1 MSREKFATVINCMD
15 GRTQLQTNQW
25 IREEFGVDHVDTVTE
40 PGPDRILSDPNDPQ
54 IDSIKIRV
62 LVSVKK
68 HGSRNVVIVSHTDCW
83 GNRVSK
89 KEHLEQLKRSME
101 IVRGWGFGV
110 NVIGIW
116 IGEDWKVREIDRI
129 ESPRG

>member
-1 MSREKFATVINCMD
+1 MSSEKFATVINCMD
-15 GRTQLQTNQW
+15 GRTQLQTNEW

-54 IDSIKIRV
+54 IDSVKIRV
-62 LVSVKK
+62 LISVKK

-83 GNRVSK
+83 GNPVSK
-89 KEHLEQLKRSME
+89 EEHLDQLKRSMVTVKE
-101 IVRGWGFGV
+101 WGLRA

-116 IGEDWKVREIDRI
+116 IGEDWKVEEIDRI
-129 ESPRG
+129 